1 MLMDAG
7 MDTGAMLLKVETS
20 VTLWDNAHTLAVKLA
35 DLGADLLIDTLQQLP
50 TITPTPQDH
59 SLATHAPPIQKS
71 EYQIDWTRSS
81 IALHNQ
87 VRGFYPNCH
96 TTLREQPLKVI
107 ATAPLDT
114 RSRSQLPPEIQKI
127 LPEIDN
133 LPTTHTPG
141 EIVYLAKGLGPV
153 IATGDGCLLLQE
165 VQLPGKRPQSGSD
178 LVNGS
183 RLEIGEKLG
192 R

>member
-1 MLMDAG
+1 
-7 MDTGAMLLKVETS
+7 MLLKVETS

-35 DLGADLLIDTLQQLP
+35 DMGADLLIDTLQQLP

-114 RSRSQLPPEIQKI
+114 RSRSRSQLPPEIQKI

-133 LPTTHTPG
+133 LSTTHTPG
-141 EIVYLAKGLGPV
+141 DIVYLGKGLGPV
-153 IATGDGCLLLQE
+153 IATGEDYLLLQE

-192 R
+192 SS